1 MGGQNP
7 IEPAALGKPV
17 VFGPNMQNFKDIT
30 RIFLDQDA
38 AVQIKD
44 AAGLERALTEL
55 LENPARRADLGNRA
69 KAAVA
74 RNLGAIERTVEMIL
88 PELARRNIYIVPK
101 E

>member
-1 MGGQNP
+1 
-7 IEPAALGKPV
+7 
-17 VFGPNMQNFKDIT
+17 
-30 RIFLDQDA
+30 
-38 AVQIKD
+38 
-44 AAGLERALTEL
+44 
-55 LENPARRADLGNRA
+55 LGNRA